1 MEWKETAR
9 WIKFEETVEDGDRWG
24 KPHVASLTFHSL
36 LELRKG
42 LEKGINIHSWWFD
55 LPITLFLEDILI
67 LLDHKFFFVTPGSES
82 ETGLPG
88 NVNFIAS
95 VLMA

>member
-1 MEWKETAR
+1 M
-9 WIKFEETVEDGDRWG
+9 
-24 KPHVASLTFHSL
+24 
-36 LELRKG
+36 
-42 LEKGINIHSWWFD
+42 
-55 LPITLFLEDILI
+55 TLFLEEILI
-67 LLDHKFFFVTPGSES
+67 LLDQKFYFVTPVSES

>member
-1 MEWKETAR
+1 M
-9 WIKFEETVEDGDRWG
+9 
-24 KPHVASLTFHSL
+24 
-36 LELRKG
+36 
-42 LEKGINIHSWWFD
+42 FD

-67 LLDHKFFFVTPGSES
+67 LLDQKFFFVTPGSES
-82 ETGLPG
+82 ETGLPE